1 MSLHARLSLYL
12 LAALVVI
19 VAAIQGLQL
28 YTADKSITQYSQS
41 NSQVLTSAEEK
52 QAMNLHRAVQQAVK
66 GSIARGEM
74 EKFTRLVQSQKEV
87 EGLSEFSLFNRNGKV
102 THSSDPSAIGKSLP
116 ESIKKRLTTNTDL
129 ISNNTGDAI
138 EYYQPQ
144 IASAECLRCHLDWKE
159 GESGGVTYFKFS
171 TAVLAQLQKQGD
183 EAISVINN
191 RTLINCLLAI
201 PAVVIIFGFI
211 SWLITGKIFRIIRKT
226 ITSVREAN
234 DGFRE
239 TSQTVADVSNQLAC
253 GASEQTESIQKTSA
267 SIEEMSIITRQN
279 AESAGHAES
288 IVRDSGN
295 DIKDANMAM
304 ADLTES
310 MKEVY
315 AASQETQKI
324 IKTIDEIAFQTNLL
338 ALNAAVEAARAGEV
352 GAGFAVV
359 ADEVRN
365 LAMRAAEAARQTASM
380 IEGTVNKV
388 KAGSAFV
395 DKASKAFEK
404 VTAGAERL
412 SVLVEEISERSRQQ
426 AIGIEEVNT
435 AICEVAKVTDEN
447 SANAKET
454 ASASEEMNSQLEQM
468 QVFVSEM
475 VNLVSGDGSGLSVE
489 TNAHRRQI
497 TFEPGNGPGRSRN
510 RDAEGKLPAL
520 SSGEEPEDNSE
531 ENEPDDP
538 EVLNERWFHRI
549 LPFRRTHD
557 SVRARR

>member
-28 YTADKSITQYSQS
+28 FTANKSITQYSES
-41 NSQVLTSAEEK
+41 NSQLLTSVEET
-52 QAMNLHRAVQQAVK
+52 QAMNLHRAVQQAVR

-74 EKFTRLVQSQKEV
+74 EKFTKLVQSQKEV
-87 EGLSEFSLFNRNGKV
+87 EGLSEFSLFDRKGKA
-102 THSSDPSAIGKSLP
+102 THSSDPAAVGKSLP
-116 ESIKKRLTTNTDL
+116 DSIKSRLGASHQL
-129 ISNNTGDAI
+129 ISNRTDEAI

-144 IASAECLRCHLDWKE
+144 IASAECIRCHIDWKE

-171 TAVLAQLQKQGD
+171 TAVLAKLQKQGE

-201 PAVVIIFGFI
+201 PAVVIIFGII
-211 SWLITGKIFRIIRKT
+211 SWLITGKIFKIIKKT
-226 ITSVREAN
+226 ITSVQEAN

-239 TSQTVADVSNQLAC
+239 TSHTVSQVSTQLAS
-253 GASEQTESIQKTSA
+253 GATEQTEAIQKTSA
-267 SIEEMSIITRQN
+267 SIEQMSVITRQN
-279 AESAGHAES
+279 AESAGHAET

-295 DIKDANMAM
+295 DIKDANVAM
-304 ADLTES
+304 SDLTTS
-310 MKEVY
+310 MKEVH

-365 LAMRAAEAARQTASM
+365 LAMRAAEAAKQTASM
-380 IEGTVNKV
+380 IEGTVTKV

-395 DKASKAFEK
+395 DKASDAFEK
-404 VTAGAERL
+404 VTAGSQRL

-426 AIGIEEVNT
+426 AVGIEEINT
-435 AICEVAKVTDEN
+435 SICEMTKVTDEN
-447 SANAKET
+447 SAYAKET
-454 ASASEEMNSQLEQM
+454 ASASEEMNCQLEQM

-475 VNLVSGDGSGLSVE
+475 VNLVSSESKGLS
-489 TNAHRRQI
+489 
-497 TFEPGNGPGRSRN
+497 GN
-510 RDAEGKLPAL
+510 
-520 SSGEEPEDNSE
+520 SSGTGHNQIAFDPEEGRDPLSRHVLPRGKGAEEDFE
-531 ENEPDDP
+531 GNEPDP
-538 EVLNERWFHRI
+538 KEERWFHGI
-549 LPFRRTHD
+549 SPLRRVYD
-557 SVRARR
+557 SVRRRA